1 MTREVRLR
9 ITSIGIILLFIL
21 SIFFI
26 IKTRDYNKLSITVPL
41 FIFFMMSMRRLKKP
55 LSKSSFNNRVTLFWY
70 ICVFLTLILIIRLF
84 NIQVLNN
91 QRYARRAIG
100 QANKENQ
107 ILGSRGRVYD
117 SQNRVLAYDEN
128 LYDLI
133 INPRIIVKNE
143 ELLDAVVGIDEVYK
157 DLLIV
162 PSRKTIKEFSEAERG
177 SGYRVIARGMNEES
191 KNRIMKHLAE
201 RKVYIGSAIE
211 FQRKTR
217 RRYNEDSLEDSIG
230 RVAQHSQS
238 EGKRVGISGV
248 ERLYEDYLTERS
260 VTRENLFTNAK
271 KMALPTS
278 DDRMEISADGRDVHL
293 TIDSFLQYILNEEVK
308 KQYDATNSEEAVGI
322 IMDPQSGRILAAT
335 AYGRDSNILRN
346 PIIQNQYEPG
356 STFKPIIIAAAL
368 EDGLIKDT
376 DTFDVQDGEITKYR
390 HTIKEASR
398 HTRGVLTL
406 SEVLEKSSNVGMTL
420 ISDEIPKAN
429 FEGYLRDF
437 GFGSRTGVDLPG
449 EINPYLQESRK
460 WNGLKKYTMSFG
472 QGIAMTPLQLITA
485 FSAIINDGKLYEPYI
500 VDRITDEQG
509 IVIRRNVPTLKREN
523 LISPQVSSK
532 VRKMLESVVENGAVK
547 AQVEGF
553 EVGGKTGTAQISG
566 PGGYLYRQYLTS
578 FIGFFPVDKPQY
590 VILTMFSKP
599 QVGRYEQYGGVVA
612 APVFSKV
619 ANRIINYKNM
629 TSHEVTVLG
638 ELLQSESLG
647 EYKNLIE
654 MPDLEGKSLRE
665 TMRILAHLDIKVE
678 VSGTG
683 VVKRQSPAKESPLKD
698 VKQIKLYLE

>member
-1 MTREVRLR
+1 LTREVRLR
-9 ITSIGIILLFIL
+9 ITSIGIILSFIL
-21 SIFFI
+21 SMIFI
-26 IKTRDYNKLSITVPL
+26 IKTKDYNKLSITVPL

-55 LSKSSFNNRVTLFWY
+55 LSNSSFNNRMNLFWY
-70 ICVFLTLILIIRLF
+70 ICVFFTLILVIRLF

-91 QRYARRAIG
+91 QKYARRAIN

-117 SQNRVLAYDEN
+117 SQRRVLAYDEN

-133 INPRIIVKNE
+133 INPKVIVRNE
-143 ELLDAVVGIDEVYK
+143 NILDAVAGIDEVYK

-162 PSRKTIKEFSEAERG
+162 PSRRKIKEFSEAERG
-177 SGYRVIARGMNEES
+177 SGYRVIAREMNEDS
-191 KNRIMKHLAE
+191 KNKIMKYLAD
-201 RKVYIGSAIE
+201 RKVFVGSAIE
-211 FQRKTR
+211 FKRKTR
-217 RRYNEDSLEDSIG
+217 RRYNEKSLEDSIG

-248 ERLYEDYLTERS
+248 ERIYEGYLTERP
-260 VTRENLFTNAK
+260 VTRDNLFANAK

-278 DDRMEISADGRDVHL
+278 DDRMKISADGRDVHL

-322 IMDPQSGRILAAT
+322 IMDPQSGRVLAAT
-335 AYGRDSNILRN
+335 AYERDSSILRN

-368 EDGLIKDT
+368 EEGLINDT
-376 DTFDVQDGEITKYR
+376 DTFDIGDGTITKYR
-390 HTIKEASR
+390 HTIREASR
-398 HTRGVLTL
+398 HTKGVLTL

-420 ISDEIPKAN
+420 ISDEVPKAN
-429 FEGYLRDF
+429 FERYLREF

-472 QGIAMTPLQLITA
+472 QGIAMTPLQLVTA
-485 FSAIINDGKLYEPYI
+485 FSAVINDGKLYEPYI
-500 VDRITDEQG
+500 VDRVTDEQG
-509 IVIRRNVPTLKREN
+509 IVIRRNVPTLKSES
-523 LISPQVSSK
+523 LISPQVSAK
-532 VRKMLESVVENGAVK
+532 VRKMLESVVEKGAVR

-578 FIGFFPVDKPQY
+578 FIGFFPVEKPQY

-599 QVGRYEQYGGVVA
+599 KVGRYEQYGGVVA

-629 TSHEVTVLG
+629 TSHEVTVLD
-638 ELLQSESLG
+638 ELLHNESLG
-647 EYKNLIE
+647 EYKKLIE

-665 TMRILAHLDIKVE
+665 TMRILSHLDIKVE
-678 VSGTG
+678 VNGTG
-683 VVKRQSPAKESPLKD
+683 VVKRQSPAKESSLKD
-698 VKQIKLYLE
+698 VREIKLYLE